1 MALNKKHWFV
11 VVSFKTE
18 LFSEYIIQNG
28 YKHMGNILGIDFSFR
43 NRKNVDNDICGV
55 MEVDDTKR
63 SALYSGHKA
72 QIISVRYVWIN
83 TSSL

>member
-28 YKHMGNILGIDFSFR
+28 YRHMGNILGIDFSFR

-55 MEVDDTKR
+55 MEEYAEFQRVIKKDYRK
-63 SALYSGHKA
+63 LLPHF
-72 QIISVRYVWIN
+72 
-83 TSSL
+83 